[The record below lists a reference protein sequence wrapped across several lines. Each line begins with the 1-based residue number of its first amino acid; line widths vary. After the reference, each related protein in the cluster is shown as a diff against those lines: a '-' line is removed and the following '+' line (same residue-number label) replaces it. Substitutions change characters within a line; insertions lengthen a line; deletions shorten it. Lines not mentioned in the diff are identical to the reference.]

1 MRYPRL
7 VRAGD
12 AAVLLELE
20 PSIDVRVSE
29 RAVTIAEQVR
39 SRAVPGVRDVVPTFR
54 SVAVYF
60 DPGITDAEHVERE
73 LRLASVAPVRILGGR
88 TFEVP
93 VSYGGEFGPDLAEV
107 AAFAGLSEA
116 AVVALHIGVRYRVF
130 MLGFLPGFAY
140 MGRVDNRIAAPRKGT
155 PRLRV
160 PAGSVGIAGVQTG
173 IYPRESPGGWQII
186 GRTTIPLFDPLKSP
200 SALFAPGDTV
210 RFVPA

>member
-1 MRYPRL
+1 
-7 VRAGD
+7 
-12 AAVLLELE
+12 
-20 PSIDVRVSE
+20 
-29 RAVTIAEQVR
+29 
-39 SRAVPGVRDVVPTFR
+39 
-54 SVAVYF
+54 
-60 DPGITDAEHVERE
+60 
-73 LRLASVAPVRILGGR
+73 
-88 TFEVP
+88 VP

-140 MGRVDNRIAAPRKGT
+140 MGRVDSRIAAPRKGT

-186 GRTTIPLFDPLKSP
+186 GRTTIPLFDPLTSP